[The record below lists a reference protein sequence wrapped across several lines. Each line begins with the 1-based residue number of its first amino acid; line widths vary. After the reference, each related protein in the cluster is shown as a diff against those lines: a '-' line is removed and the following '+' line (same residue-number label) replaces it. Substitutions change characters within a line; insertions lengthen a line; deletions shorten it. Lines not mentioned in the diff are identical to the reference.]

1 MVKVEHFLDAATG
14 ITRFVFECN
23 RSEDHETLDMLR
35 VAILGEHPRRGGY
48 ENSNKLIIETKVPEV
63 KLS

>member
-1 MVKVEHFLDAATG
+1 MIKVESFVDVETG

-23 RSEDHETLDMLR
+23 RDEDHQALDMLR

-48 ENSNKLIIETKVPEV
+48 ENSNKLVIEAKVPET